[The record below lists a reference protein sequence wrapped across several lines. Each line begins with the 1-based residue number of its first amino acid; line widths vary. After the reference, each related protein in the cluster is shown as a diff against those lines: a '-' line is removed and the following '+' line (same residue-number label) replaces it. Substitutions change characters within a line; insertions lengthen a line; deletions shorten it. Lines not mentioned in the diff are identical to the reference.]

1 METQKPTVEQILSKM
16 KESMNGELPNV
27 VKLVSEKMPEMLYE
41 QIRSNMFAMPED
53 GVLNNETR
61 TLIYLGIAI
70 VTGSKT
76 CIKAMLNK
84 AKAQNISKDKL
95 IETYKVARY
104 AESSRVMGN
113 AELLFEEI

>member
-1 METQKPTVEQILSKM
+1 
-16 KESMNGELPNV
+16 MNGELTNV
-27 VKLVSEKMPEMLYE
+27 VKLVSEKMLEMLYE

-53 GVLNNETR
+53 GALENETR

-70 VTGSKT
+70 ETESKT
-76 CIKAMLNK
+76 CIKAILNK

-95 IETYKVARY
+95 IETYKVTHY
-104 AESSRVMGN
+104 AESSRIMGN

>member
-1 METQKPTVEQILSKM
+1 MKTQKPTVEQILSKM
-16 KESMNGELPNV
+16 KGSMNGKLPNV
-27 VKLVSEKMPEMLYE
+27 IKLASNKMPEMLYK
-41 QIRSNMFAMPED
+41 QIRSKMFAMPEN
-53 GVLNNETR
+53 GALENETR

-70 VTGSKT
+70 ATGSTT

-84 AKAQNISKDKL
+84 AKAQNISNDKL
-95 IETYKVARY
+95 IETFKIARY